1 VGLFGRKYRY
11 EIGILFDID
20 ALGSPPMVGR
30 LTGFFSEAW
39 IHSA

>member
-20 ALGSPPMVGR
+20 ALGSTSYGR
-30 LTGFFSEAW
+30 EAYRILSEAW